1 MFGDLTNQYLEKLFD
16 DLQREH
22 QRLLTDLKH
31 LNADSMGKE
40 GEIQK
45 QISLVNMLM
54 TNTLKYKNLKSK
66 IALKAGSA

>member
-31 LNADSMGKE
+31 LNADSMSKE

-45 QISLVNMLM
+45 QISLVNVLM